1 MLLRRDPSLIPLSHD
16 HHHGLVRVFE
26 IRRALRAG
34 QDLDVQA
41 EDTRRFYQQ
50 ELTPHFRAEEEV
62 VFPAIRAA
70 TATATTEAALSRLVD
85 EHRQM
90 RDMVGALD
98 ASTQRLGAFADLL
111 ERHIRFEERELFPAY
126 QERVAP
132 AARSAVEEEVRR
144 ILNRPDDQPRACTL
158 PNGAA

>member
-41 EDTRRFYQQ
+41 EDTRRFYRQG
-50 ELTPHFRAEEEV
+50 LTPHFRAEEEV

-70 TATATTEAALSRLVD
+70 TATAEAALSRLVD

-144 ILNRPDDQPRACTL
+144 ILNRPDDQPRACKL